1 MPFSDFTLRLRSA
14 LSLHLPKVALGYF
27 GASAIVR
34 VKSPPTGGKPGRRN
48 WRPRSLR
55 DKPFR
60 LTPETS
66 GAGSDGPIHDG
77 PLPANAEM
85 ICPVLS
91 VAAAMFEC
99 SCVALLRDRLCLD
112 AAPQVAASECLLLV
126 H

>member
-14 LSLHLPKVALGYF
+14 LSLHLPNCALGYF

-34 VKSPPTGGKPGRRN
+34 VKSLPTGGKPGRRN

-55 DKPFR
+55 DMPFHS
-60 LTPETS
+60 THATS

-77 PLPANAEM
+77 PLQANAEM
-85 ICPVLS
+85 ICPALS

-99 SCVALLRDRLCLD
+99 SCVTLLRDRLCLD
-112 AAPQVAASECLLLV
+112 AAPQVVVSECLLLV